1 MSCFQT
7 PEGKPVNFK
16 RFGTVTAIAV
26 AATVLL
32 SSCAANEA
40 APKTSGSAA
49 PVSKLSGTLNGI
61 GSSAQGAA
69 QTAWIAGF
77 QTSNPKVTINYDPQ
91 GSGAG
96 RTNFISGAA
105 AFAGSDAALKD
116 AEIATPSPLCK
127 SGTKSIDL
135 PVYISPIA
143 IAYNVDGLKDLKL
156 DAATIAGI
164 FKGAITKWDDAA
176 IKSLNSGAT
185 LPSAAIT
192 VVRRSDDSGTT
203 QNFTDYLVANAP
215 SVWDKPAA
223 QTFPYPVGDAAKG
236 TSGVADAV
244 KGAANSITYID
255 ESGATGLGI
264 AQLKVGDS
272 FVKINAAGAAD
283 VVAKSPLA
291 TGRGANDLAIAIDR
305 KNTDKN
311 AWPLVLV
318 SYLIACNTYDDA
330 AKGTLVK
337 AYASYVAGA
346 EGQAAAAKQ
355 AGSSPL
361 AKDLAAKVAT
371 AIATIK

>member
-1 MSCFQT
+1 M
-7 PEGKPVNFK
+7 
-16 RFGTVTAIAV
+16 VTRASSIAAIAI
-26 AATVLL
+26 AATIVL

-40 APKTSGSAA
+40 APSTSGSAA

-105 AFAGSDAALKD
+105 DFAGSDAALKD
-116 AEIATPSPLCK
+116 TEIATPSPLCK
-127 SGTKSIDL
+127 SGTKAIDL

-143 IAYNVDGLKDLKL
+143 IAYNVAGLKDLKL

-185 LPSAAIT
+185 LPSAPIT
-192 VVRRSDDSGTT
+192 VVHRSDDSGTT
-203 QNFTDYLVANAP
+203 QNFTDYLSANAP
-215 SVWDKPAA
+215 TVWDKPAA
-223 QTFPYPVGDAAKG
+223 QTFPYAVGDAAKG

-244 KGAANSITYID
+244 KGAANSIAYID

-283 VVAKSPLA
+283 VVAKSPAA
-291 TGRGANDLAIAIDR
+291 TGRGTNDLAIAIDR

-318 SYLIACNTYDDA
+318 SYLIVCNTYDDA
-330 AKGTLVK
+330 AKGSLVK
-337 AYASYVAGA
+337 AYASYVASA
-346 EGQAAAAKQ
+346 EGQAAAATQ

-361 AKDLAAKVAT
+361 AKDLAAKVAA